1 MLEKLNQLFLGTLRR
16 QLFFGMTLTVA
27 LTMALFIWNV
37 TARQQA
43 VAMEQHKGQTIALA
57 DSLATSSA
65 IWVASRDFSG
75 LQEIVD
81 SISRYPNLNHA
92 IVLGSHG
99 QVLAHTDKSKVG
111 LYITEPPNESSGE
124 TVQATKSSID
134 ITKSI
139 VLADRT
145 IGWVRISLD
154 RKPYLDEITKI
165 QINGLLY
172 ALAAILF
179 VTLITSLAS
188 RYLTK
193 RLYVIQ
199 QVADE
204 VQAGT
209 DLRVVMS
216 GNDEASQLAKQFNKM
231 LDSLVQREA
240 QLTSFYKSD
249 LVGLTISSPEKGWL
263 RINSHLCKMLEYSEQ
278 ELRSMTW
285 PQLTH
290 PDDLASDT
298 EQFTLLLAND
308 IQHYSIE
315 KRFISR
321 TGKIIPTIASVQ
333 CIRQP
338 NGQVDYVTSMIQDIT
353 ERKQAEDALRIAAI
367 AFESQEGMVVTD
379 ANNVILRV
387 NKAFTTI
394 TGYDAEEVIGHNPR
408 ILSSGRYDAAF
419 YKAMWKAI
427 NTSDYWEGE
436 LWNKRKNDAVY
447 PEKLTITAVKDSAGS
462 ITNYV
467 ATITDITLSKQA
479 EQEIEE
485 LAYYDPLTHLPN
497 RRLML
502 DRIQHAMAVSA
513 RSGKEGAI
521 FFLDL
526 DHFKT
531 INDTLGHDIGDLL
544 LQQVAERL
552 TSCIRE
558 GDTVSRF
565 GGDEFVVLLEGV
577 SAQSIEAASQ
587 AEDIANKILSS
598 INTPYQLASYN
609 YTSST
614 SIGITLFDD
623 HQSKM
628 EELLK
633 QADIALYQAKDNGR
647 NTFCFFDPQMQSAIT
662 ARAQLEKEL
671 NQAIEQQQFQLYY
684 QIQMDDS
691 LSPLGAEALIRWLH
705 PERGL
710 ISPFEFI
717 PLAEQNGTILAIGQ
731 WVLDNA
737 CRQLKVWQ
745 QDVLTREL
753 TLSVN
758 VSPKQFHQPNF
769 VTQVMM
775 MIQQYAINPTC
786 LKLELT
792 ESLLLEDIEDTI
804 AKMTTL
810 AEIGI
815 QFSLDDFGTGYSSLQ
830 YLKKLP
836 LYQLKIDKS
845 FVDTLVTDSNDQAI
859 VRTIIVMAHSLGLS
873 VIAEGVETKEQQQRL
888 LKEGCTHYQ
897 GYLYSKPMPIDEF
910 EALLRKG

>member
-1 MLEKLNQLFLGTLRR
+1 MLEKLHQLLLGTLRQ
-16 QLFFGMTLTVA
+16 QLIFGITLTVT
-27 LTMALFIWNV
+27 LTMALFVWNV

-43 VAMEQHKGQTIALA
+43 VVVEQHKVQVISLA
-57 DSLATSSA
+57 NSLATSSA
-65 IWVASRDFSG
+65 VWVASRDFSG

-81 SISRYPNLNHA
+81 GISRYPNLNHV
-92 IVLGSHG
+92 IVLGPHG

-111 LYITEPPNESSGE
+111 LYVTELPNESSGE

-134 ITKSI
+134 ITKAI
-139 VLADRT
+139 VLAGKT
-145 IGWVRISLD
+145 IGRVRISLD
-154 RKPYLDEITKI
+154 RKPYLDEITKM
-165 QINGLLY
+165 QSNAVLY
-172 ALAAILF
+172 AFVAILF
-179 VTLITSLAS
+179 VIFITSLVS

-199 QVADE
+199 QVADK
-204 VQAGT
+204 VQADT

-231 LDSLVQREA
+231 LDRLAQREE

-249 LVGLTISSPEKGWL
+249 LIGLTITSPEKGWI
-263 RINSHLCKMLEYSEQ
+263 RINNHLCKMLEYSEQ
-278 ELRSMTW
+278 ELLSMTW

-290 PDDLASDT
+290 PDDLAADN
-298 EQFTLLLAND
+298 EQFVLLLAND

-321 TGKIIPTIASVQ
+321 TGKIIPTITSVQ

-338 NGQVDYVTSMIQDIT
+338 NGQVDYVTAMVQNIT

-367 AFESQEGMVVTD
+367 AFESQEGKVVTD
-379 ANNVILRV
+379 ADNVILRV

-419 YKAMWKAI
+419 YDAMWKAI
-427 NTSDYWEGE
+427 NTSGYWEGE
-436 LWNKRKNDAVY
+436 LWNKRKNGAVF
-447 PEKLTITAVKDSAGS
+447 PEKLTITTVKNSAG
-462 ITNYV
+462 IVTNYV
-467 ATITDITLSKQA
+467 ATIDDITLSKQA

-497 RRLML
+497 RRLMS
-502 DRIQHAMAVSA
+502 DRIQHAIAVSA
-513 RSGKEGAI
+513 RSGKEGALL
-521 FFLDL
+521 FLDL

-531 INDTLGHDIGDLL
+531 INDTLGHDMGDLL

-552 TSCIRE
+552 KGNIRE

-565 GGDEFVVLLEGV
+565 GGDEFVVLLEGL
-577 SAQSIEAASQ
+577 SAQPIEAATQ
-587 AEDIANKILSS
+587 AEHIANKILLS
-598 INTPYQLASYN
+598 INKPYQLASHN

-633 QADIALYQAKDNGR
+633 QADIALYQAKDDGR
-647 NTFCFFDPQMQSAIT
+647 NALCFFDPQMQENINV
-662 ARAQLEKEL
+662 RVKLEQEL

-684 QIQMDDS
+684 QIQVDDYQ
-691 LSPLGAEALIRWLH
+691 SPLGAEVLIRWLH
-705 PERGL
+705 PERGFV
-710 ISPFEFI
+710 SPFDFI

-731 WVLDNA
+731 WVLDTA
-737 CRQLKVWQ
+737 CTQLAIWQ
-745 QDVLTREL
+745 QDALTQEL

-758 VSPKQFHQPNF
+758 VSAKQFRQAGF
-769 VTQVMM
+769 ISQVMM
-775 MIQQYAINPTC
+775 TIQQHDINPAR

-792 ESLLLEDIEDTI
+792 EGLLLTDIEDTI

-845 FVDTLVTDSNDQAI
+845 FVDTLVTDANDQAI
-859 VRTIIVMAHSLGLS
+859 VRTIVAMAHSLGLS

-888 LKEGCTHYQ
+888 LTEGCTHYQ
-897 GYLYSKPMPIDEF
+897 GYLFGKPMPIDEF
-910 EALLRKG
+910 EALLKKG